1 MGEEEDEKIKDSYTY
16 SVLKYKLQK
25 RLREMMNRTGISKR
39 AGTYSRLPFK
49 ISILGWTFKLRYNYK
64 W

>member
-39 AGTYSRLPFK
+39 AGTYSRLPLK
-49 ISILGWTFKLRYNYK
+49 I
-64 W
+64 